1 MNKFFTLNVK
11 RVLLSL
17 ATVAIFGVI
26 LFPPVVL
33 FVTSIKTDIDALS
46 FPPKW
51 IFDPTL
57 KNYVDIL
64 NTSPL
69 VDYALNSLIVASLN
83 TLLCLIVGSMAAY
96 GLARFKFRGADNLAF
111 WILSIRMMPPVA
123 AIIPIYILMKNLGL
137 LDTPW
142 CLVIT
147 YLTFNLPFVVWM
159 MKGFF
164 EEIPREIEESAL
176 IDGCSDFSVFF
187 RIALPLVA
195 PGLAATAIMVFIFS
209 WNEFLFALI
218 LTGTKAVTL
227 PVGIIGYMKETGINW
242 GYMTA
247 GGVLALLPVIVF
259 MVLVQKHLVK
269 GLTLGALKG

>member
-1 MNKFFTLNVK
+1 MNKIFTLKVK
-11 RVLLSL
+11 RVLLTI

-33 FVTSIKTDIDALS
+33 FLTSIKTDIDALS

-96 GLARFKFRGADNLAF
+96 GLARFKFRGADNIAF

-123 AIIPIYILMKNLGL
+123 AIIPIYILMKNLRL

-247 GGVLALLPVIVF
+247 GGILALIPVIVF

>member
-1 MNKFFTLNVK
+1 MGSILTEKVK
-11 RVLLSL
+11 KIILVV
-17 ATVAIFGVI
+17 VAVIVFGVI

-33 FVTSIKTDIDALS
+33 FLTSIKTELDALS

-51 IFDPTL
+51 VFTPTI
-57 KNYVDIL
+57 KNYVEIFK
-64 NTSPL
+64 TSPL
-69 VDYALNSLIVASLN
+69 VGYALNSLIVASLN
-83 TLLCLIVGSMAAY
+83 TVVCLFLGSMAAY
-96 GLARFKFRGADNLAF
+96 SLARFKFRGADNIAF

-123 AIIPIYILMKNLGL
+123 AIIPIYVLMKNLRI

-159 MKGFF
+159 LKGFF
-164 EEIPREIEESAL
+164 EDIPREIEESAL
-176 IDGCSDFSVFF
+176 IDGCSEFGVF
-187 RIALPLVA
+187 RKIALPLVA
-195 PGLAATAIMVFIFS
+195 PGLAATAILAFIFS

-227 PVGIIGYMKETGINW
+227 PVGIMGYMKETGINW

-247 GGVLALLPVIVF
+247 GGILALIPVIIF
-259 MVLVQKHLVK
+259 TILVQRHLVK
-269 GLTLGALKG
+269 GLTLGALK

>member
-1 MNKFFTLNVK
+1 MDRFLTEKVK
-11 RVLLSL
+11 KAFLVI
-17 ATVAIFGVI
+17 ATVALFVFI
-26 LFPPVVL
+26 LFPPAVL
-33 FVTSIKTDIDALS
+33 FLTSIKTELDALS

-51 IFDPTL
+51 FFQPTL
-57 KNYVDIL
+57 KNYAAIL
-64 NTSPL
+64 KTSPL
-69 VDYALNSLIVASLN
+69 IGYAVNSLIVASLN
-83 TLLCLIVGSMAAY
+83 TIACVVIGSMAAY
-96 GLARFKFRGADNLAF
+96 SLARYKFKGSENIAF
-111 WILSIRMMPPVA
+111 WMLSIRMMPPVA
-123 AIIPIYILMKNLGL
+123 AIIPIYILMKNVGL

-164 EEIPREIEESAL
+164 EEIPRELEESAF
-176 IDGCSDFSVFF
+176 IDGCSPLNAFI

-195 PGLAATAIMVFIFS
+195 PGLAATAILVFIFS

-227 PVGIIGYMKETGINW
+227 PVGIIGFMKETGINW

-247 GGVLALLPVIVF
+247 GGILALVPVILF
-259 MVLVQKHLVK
+259 TMLVQKHLVK
-269 GLTLGALKG
+269 GLTLGALK

>member
-1 MNKFFTLNVK
+1 MMNGIVTAKVK
-11 RVLLSL
+11 KIIFVLI
-17 ATVAIFGVI
+17 AAVVFGVI

-33 FVTSIKTDIDALS
+33 FLTSIKTELEALS

-51 IFDPTL
+51 IFLPTL
-57 KNYVDIL
+57 KNYAEIFQ
-64 NTSPL
+64 TSPL
-69 VDYALNSLIVASLN
+69 IGYALNSLIVASLN
-83 TLLCLIVGSMAAY
+83 TGVSLVLGSMAAY
-96 GLARFKFRGADNLAF
+96 SLARFKFRGADNIAF

-123 AIIPIYILMKNLGL
+123 AIIPIYVLMKNLGI

-164 EEIPREIEESAL
+164 EDIPRAIEESAL
-176 IDGCSDFSVFF
+176 IDGCSQFGVF
-187 RIALPLVA
+187 RKIALPLAA
-195 PGLAATAIMVFIFS
+195 PGLAATAILTFIFS

-247 GGVLALLPVIVF
+247 GGMLALIPVIIF
-259 MVLVQKHLVK
+259 TILVQKHLVK
-269 GLTLGALKG
+269 GLTLGALK

>member
-1 MNKFFTLNVK
+1 MNYAIRGGMKKGVFILV
-11 RVLLSL
+11 
-17 ATVAIFGVI
+17 TVIVFSVI
-26 LFPPVVL
+26 IFPPLVL
-33 FVTSIKTDIDALS
+33 FLTSIKTERDALS

-51 IFDPTL
+51 IFRPTL
-57 KNYVDIL
+57 KSYIEVFR
-64 NTSPL
+64 TSPFEQ
-69 VDYALNSLIVASLN
+69 YALNSLIVASLN
-83 TLLCLIVGSMAAY
+83 TCVSLALGSLAAY
-96 GLARFKFRGADNLAF
+96 GLARFKFKGSENVSF

-123 AIIPIYILMKNLGL
+123 AIIPIYIIMKNLRI

-164 EEIPREIEESAL
+164 EDIPREIEESAL
-176 IDGCSDFSVFF
+176 IDGCSEFEVF
-187 RIALPLVA
+187 RKIALPLA
-195 PGLAATAIMVFIFS
+195 SPGLAATAILVFIFS

-247 GGVLALLPVIVF
+247 GGTLALIPVIVF
-259 MVLVQKHLVK
+259 TILVQKHLVK
-269 GLTLGALKG
+269 GLTLGAIK

>member
-1 MNKFFTLNVK
+1 MNKIFTSKFK
-11 RVLLSL
+11 RIILTI
-17 ATVAIFGVI
+17 ATIIIFGVI

-33 FVTSIKTDIDALS
+33 FFTSIKTDVDALS

-51 IFDPTL
+51 IFDPTI
-57 KNYVDIL
+57 KNYVAIL
-64 NTSPL
+64 KTSPL
-69 VDYALNSLIVASLN
+69 VGYALNSLIVAFLN
-83 TLLCLIVGSMAAY
+83 TVLCLIVGSMAAY
-96 GLARFKFRGADNLAF
+96 SLARFRFKGADNIAF

-123 AIIPIYILMKNLGL
+123 AIIPIYILMKNIGL

-176 IDGCSDFSVFF
+176 IDGCSDFSIFI

-195 PGLAATAIMVFIFS
+195 PGLAATAILVFIFS

-247 GGVLALLPVIVF
+247 GGILALIPVIIF
-259 MVLVQKHLVK
+259 MILVQKHLVK

>member
-1 MNKFFTLNVK
+1 MNKIFTHNVK
-11 RVLLSL
+11 RVLLTI

-33 FVTSIKTDIDALS
+33 FVTSIKSDIDALS

-83 TLLCLIVGSMAAY
+83 TLLCLMIGSMAAY

-247 GGVLALLPVIVF
+247 GGILALIPVIVF

>member
-1 MNKFFTLNVK
+1 MPKIFTPKIK
-11 RVLLSL
+11 RILLVI
-17 ATVAIFGVI
+17 ATVVIFGVI
-26 LFPPVVL
+26 LFPPAVL
-33 FVTSIKTDIDALS
+33 FITSIKTEVDALS

-69 VDYALNSLIVASLN
+69 IGYAVNSLIVAGLN

-96 GLARFKFRGADNLAF
+96 GLARFKFRGADNIAF

-123 AIIPIYILMKNLGL
+123 AIIPIYILMKSLRL

-195 PGLAATAIMVFIFS
+195 PGLAATAILVFIFS

-247 GGVLALLPVIVF
+247 GGILALIPVIVF
-259 MVLVQKHLVK
+259 MILVQKHLVK

>member
-1 MNKFFTLNVK
+1 MNGIVTAKVK
-11 RVLLSL
+11 KIIFVLI
-17 ATVAIFGVI
+17 AAVVFGVI

-33 FVTSIKTDIDALS
+33 FLTSIKTELEALS

-51 IFDPTL
+51 IFLPTL
-57 KNYVDIL
+57 KNYAEIFQ
-64 NTSPL
+64 TSPL
-69 VDYALNSLIVASLN
+69 IGYALNSLIVASLN
-83 TLLCLIVGSMAAY
+83 TGVSLVLGSMAAY
-96 GLARFKFRGADNLAF
+96 SLARFKFRGADNIAF

-123 AIIPIYILMKNLGL
+123 AIIPIYVLMKNLGI

-164 EEIPREIEESAL
+164 EDIPRAIEESAL
-176 IDGCSDFSVFF
+176 IDGCSQFGVF
-187 RIALPLVA
+187 RKIALPLAA
-195 PGLAATAIMVFIFS
+195 PGLAATAILTFIFS

-247 GGVLALLPVIVF
+247 GGMLALIPVIIF
-259 MVLVQKHLVK
+259 TILVQKHLVK
-269 GLTLGALKG
+269 GLTLGALK